1 MIHISYSPYNSVVS
15 GSNDACGNNN
25 AAQSQETF
33 LYSLASNALAIAFFT
48 TSCCRS
54 ISFIQLRNYP

>member
-1 MIHISYSPYNSVVS
+1 MIHISHFPYNSVVS

-33 LYSLASNALAIAFFT
+33 LYSLASNDLAIAFL
-48 TSCCRS
+48 
-54 ISFIQLRNYP
+54 QLVVADVSLLSS